1 MRVFFVILSRKNV
14 YMKFSLNCFLFLTAL
29 PIFSQELKEKL
40 PYPMIEVDSLYREDQ
55 FYAAFSYNMLL
66 NRPKGISQSKFSSGF
81 TGGFLRD
88 MPINKKRTI
97 AIAAGL
103 GVSYNKYFQNLV
115 ISKSG
120 NSRYYNPASE
130 GVDYSKN
137 KFDQIFVDV
146 PIEFRWRTSTPQS
159 HKFWRVYSGIKL
171 SYLVADKSRY
181 IDPTYNIKV
190 TQNHDFNEF
199 QIGTYIVWGYN
210 TWNFYGYYGL
220 TPLFGPEAKLKGE
233 AVGLNTLNFGLMF
246 YIL

>member
-1 MRVFFVILSRKNV
+1 
-14 YMKFSLNCFLFLTAL
+14 MKLCLNCFLFLIAF

-55 FYAAFSYNMLL
+55 FYAAFSYNILL
-66 NRPKGISQSKFSSGF
+66 NRPSGISQNKFSSGF

-88 MPINKKRTI
+88 MPINKKRNI

-115 ISKSG
+115 ISKSD
-120 NSRYYNPASE
+120 NKRFYNAITE
-130 GVDYSKN
+130 GVNYSKS

-146 PIEFRWRTSTPQS
+146 PIEFRWRTSTPHS

-181 IDPTYNIKV
+181 VDANYNIKV
-190 TQNHDFNEF
+190 TQNRDFNEF
-199 QIGTYIVWGYN
+199 QVGTYIVWGYN

-220 TPLFGPEAKLKGE
+220 TPLFNSDAKFNGE
-233 AVGLNTLNFGLMF
+233 AVELNTLNFGLMF